1 MILGTRQCGGEAA
14 VIIETIL
21 RRAKAQ
27 DGVRFIISKTTSSG
41 GAKYMRTPRS
51 SDEPARRGHRSAESL
66 EANKKEERG
75 SAKQDSEAK
84 SGGVRDEIT
93 TAIEK
98 IKQMDPEM
106 LANIARAFLKPK
118 EATG

>member
-1 MILGTRQCGGEAA
+1 MRTAKLRRTCEAGASVCRIPGGEQ
-14 VIIETIL
+14 E
-21 RRAKAQ
+21 
-27 DGVRFIISKTTSSG
+27 
-41 GAKYMRTPRS
+41 
-51 SDEPARRGHRSAESL
+51 RGE
-66 EANKKEERG
+66 G